1 VRNDV
6 AHASPGIA
14 NIAVVSWDEM
24 DVKVK
29 NRLACGCAT
38 VDTYIVSIGLVILL
52 NGGLGLINGA
62 YEGNVFFRRGLEP
75 RRNVSSRNQE
85 RMAGRH
91 RVSVPQTK
99 HLIPAQKYA
108 SLWWVAERTFHGAKW
123 YLSPI
128 WPGRSPF
135 LPDPILLAHRLY
147 QSE

>member
-1 VRNDV
+1 M
-6 AHASPGIA
+6 AHASPGIT
-14 NIAVVSWDEM
+14 NIALVSWDEM

-29 NRLACGCAT
+29 NRLTSGGAA

-52 NGGLGLINGA
+52 NGGFGLINGA
-62 YEGNVFFRRGLEP
+62 DEGHVFLGRGFEP

-108 SLWWVAERTFHGAKW
+108 SL
-123 YLSPI
+123 
-128 WPGRSPF
+128 
-135 LPDPILLAHRLY
+135 
-147 QSE
+147 

>member
-6 AHASPGIA
+6 AYASPGIA
-14 NIAVVSWDEM
+14 NITVVSWDEM

-29 NRLACGCAT
+29 NRLACRGAA

-52 NGGLGLINGA
+52 NGGFGLINGA
-62 YEGNVFFRRGLEP
+62 DEGHVFLGRGLEP

-108 SLWWVAERTFHGAKW
+108 SL
-123 YLSPI
+123 
-128 WPGRSPF
+128 
-135 LPDPILLAHRLY
+135 
-147 QSE
+147 